1 MRARARSTA
10 KILGVGVLVA
20 GACVW
25 HTSGSHQ
32 NARQPSDTQADRA
45 GLFQLDPQNISNR
58 LYRQVHV
65 RTAKNGK
72 EYGFDELDPLLW
84 SQTKYLLSGPSH
96 AQVLRLLDEYS
107 RAPAEQQLR
116 DPVKKAILARELW
129 AVFDWAAPQP
139 GQEYNWRQDRSRR
152 EITSRLVPV
161 IRRLAL
167 NPDEIAA
174 LPDTYQRAIQNKEFA
189 AEFDSAQ
196 PDRPFLPPDLF
207 NPRGPWVC
215 IGIPGK
221 DPIAPSHE
229 QTFSRSVFLVFMRLP
244 GGREAAVA
252 YLKQLAESHSSQKL
266 PAGAEFALV
275 RRMMLPNDRGSLVVT
290 PVIESIQLRHYRETA
305 PDDSPVNS
313 SDHKFARRSQSVFE
327 FKLDRAGLFSAE
339 HSGLRSVNSTDPG
352 FILFMSMGFDPFED
366 LQAVEKYPPVLS
378 FCTRCHS
385 GPGLQSVLSLTQRWN
400 PATNQPL
407 KLGLAETTPAAEADK
422 VIARKQ
428 TQDDWKLLLQLWNA
442 GSTETAR

>member
-1 MRARARSTA
+1 LRAWAHLTA
-10 KILGVGVLVA
+10 GVLAVGVLVA
-20 GACVW
+20 GVCTWYA
-25 HTSGSHQ
+25 SASHQ
-32 NARQPSDTQADRA
+32 NARPPSDTQADRA
-45 GLFQLDPQNISNR
+45 GLFQPDPQGISNR
-58 LYRQVHV
+58 LYREIHV

-96 AQVLRLLDEYS
+96 ARVLHLLDEYS

-129 AVFDWAAPQP
+129 AVFDWATPQP

-152 EITSRLVPV
+152 ELTSRLVPV

-174 LPDTYQRAIQNKEFA
+174 LPDTYQRAIQNKEFP

-196 PDRPFLPPDLF
+196 PDHPFLPPDLF
-207 NPRGPWVC
+207 NPHGPWVC

-252 YLKQLAESHSSQKL
+252 YLKQLAEPHSSQKL

-275 RRMMLPNDRGSLVVT
+275 RRMMLPNDWGSLVVT
-290 PVIESIQLRHYRETA
+290 PVIESIQIRHYRETA
-305 PDDSPVNS
+305 PDDSPMNS
-313 SDHKFARRSQSVFE
+313 SDHEFARRSQSVFE
-327 FKLDRAGLFSAE
+327 FKWDRAALFSGE

-366 LQAVEKYPPVLS
+366 LQSVEKYPPALS
-378 FCTRCHS
+378 FCTKCHS
-385 GPGLQSVLSLTQRWN
+385 GLGVQSVLSFTKRWN
-400 PATNQPL
+400 PASIQPA
-407 KLGLAETTPAAEADK
+407 KPGLAETSPAAEAHK
-422 VIARKQ
+422 VIGRKQ
-428 TQDDWKLLLQLWNA
+428 TQDDWRLFLQLWDA
-442 GSTETAR
+442 GSAQSAK